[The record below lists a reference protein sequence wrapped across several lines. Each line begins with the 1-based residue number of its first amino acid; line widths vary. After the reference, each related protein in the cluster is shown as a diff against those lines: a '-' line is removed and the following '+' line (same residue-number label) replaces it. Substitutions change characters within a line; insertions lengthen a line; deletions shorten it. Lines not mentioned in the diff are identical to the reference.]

1 MVFESFSSAVVHPTL
16 SNTLA
21 VWRNLW
27 DDSEDLG
34 RHAHEFMARHLG
46 AGADQPAAAAR

>member
-1 MVFESFSSAVVHPTL
+1 MHPTL

-34 RHAHEFMARHLG
+34 RHAHEFMARHLAG
-46 AGADQPAAAAR
+46 DSEPAGAAAGR